1 MKIFSNLHL
10 NPWREIAI
18 LMIILME
25 VCWVTPWFRSMTLET
40 YAVSPI
46 RVFTILACMVLF
58 SHVLVRTMDSLHLKK
73 SIRQGLMVF
82 FIVIG
87 IFVGIK
93 TLLYSH
99 ESMSLSQLLTR
110 PLRSFG
116 DVKSLIPV
124 EFIVVITVLV
134 GFWRGLSIAQEH
146 IGPSSVM
153 DHFWI
158 GIVMY
163 LAFIFFNTMVT
174 GETPVNFF
182 FLFLFSALI
191 AMVAARLTVV
201 GMLRGGRENRFN
213 RFWFLGILLVASF
226 VVGVA
231 ALLGSQLGDKFAW
244 IGMLLFGLFGSIL
257 ILVWFLINPLVTLL
271 ISILSNVLQSN
282 TIEALSNDLQN
293 LNQIFQ
299 EFGQRISDLVG
310 LSGINDFIAR
320 MGPTIKQ
327 IIFIAIIVVIILGV
341 IAWMAI
347 RLWRDRQR
355 KKLVNEK
362 KANIKANNLFQQLI
376 DMLLQGWNGAI
387 SSLGQLTD
395 FNRRQRLRA
404 AARIRQVYAE
414 LMELCE
420 QLEHPRADAETPLE
434 FVPKL
439 TLLFPELHPE
449 VVTITEAYNNIRYG
463 QLPETRQE
471 VEEVEAAWNRIYL
484 TGRKLLGEMKHA
496 RKK

>member
-1 MKIFSNLHL
+1 
-10 NPWREIAI
+10 
-18 LMIILME
+18 
-25 VCWVTPWFRSMTLET
+25 
-40 YAVSPI
+40 
-46 RVFTILACMVLF
+46 
-58 SHVLVRTMDSLHLKK
+58 
-73 SIRQGLMVF
+73 
-82 FIVIG
+82 
-87 IFVGIK
+87 
-93 TLLYSH
+93 
-99 ESMSLSQLLTR
+99 
-110 PLRSFG
+110 
-116 DVKSLIPV
+116 
-124 EFIVVITVLV
+124 
-134 GFWRGLSIAQEH
+134 
-146 IGPSSVM
+146 
-153 DHFWI
+153 
-158 GIVMY
+158 
-163 LAFIFFNTMVT
+163 
-174 GETPVNFF
+174 
-182 FLFLFSALI
+182 
-191 AMVAARLTVV
+191 
-201 GMLRGGRENRFN
+201 
-213 RFWFLGILLVASF
+213 
-226 VVGVA
+226 
-231 ALLGSQLGDKFAW
+231 
-244 IGMLLFGLFGSIL
+244 
-257 ILVWFLINPLVTLL
+257 
-271 ISILSNVLQSN
+271 
-282 TIEALSNDLQN
+282 LSNDLQN

-355 KKLVNEK
+355 KKLVNEQ